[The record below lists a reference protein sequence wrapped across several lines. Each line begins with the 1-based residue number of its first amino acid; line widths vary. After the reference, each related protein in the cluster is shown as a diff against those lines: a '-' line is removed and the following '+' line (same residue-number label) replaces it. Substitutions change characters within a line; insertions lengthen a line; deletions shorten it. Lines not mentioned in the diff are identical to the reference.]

1 MPRESSCAEKYA
13 KRITLLSIEIN
24 LERTRIKHR
33 TIARFAVVGD
43 EIIVIVRHIP
53 QHIKRPL
60 LGWSPR
66 HHQLIVEEIRAVFSF
81 RVERA

>member
-1 MPRESSCAEKYA
+1 MPRESGSAEKCA

-43 EIIVIVRHIP
+43 EIIVIVCHIP
-53 QHIKRPL
+53 QHVERPL
-60 LGWSPR
+60 LRRSPR
-66 HHQLIVEEIRAVFSF
+66 HHQLIVEEVRAVFSF